1 MTFMNS
7 SANIRQFAML
17 GFVNENSSDD
27 HVISKI
33 SIVLRRDKIEAP
45 YYMDVKIR
53 ISTCL
58 DRAENGMI
66 HAMDLLNHN
75 RMHNLTEEK
84 YSEIKALAEN
94 ITESDRVKIFTKDK
108 RLKIVITSRSRDEME
123 MIFKE
128 YGELL
133 STIDGLVD

>member
-75 RMHNLTEEK
+75 RMHNLTQEK

-94 ITESDRVKIFTKDK
+94 ITESDRVKIFSKDK
-108 RLKIVITSRSRDEME
+108 RLKIVITSRSRDEMD

-133 STIDGLVD
+133 SAIDGLVD